1 MGAGG
6 QEDGDGV
13 VEAVLTCQGDID
25 DPDFPDRCQKM
36 FDRLSQVLNNSEY
49 LHHPLQPPNPF
60 LQKS

>member
-1 MGAGG
+1 MDAGG

-25 DPDFPDRCQKM
+25 DPDFPARCQKM

-49 LHHPLQPPNPF
+49 LHPP
-60 LQKS
+60 SAAS